1 MENNKII
8 AVFPGQGAQKVGMA
22 KDLFDQYDLAKKLF
36 RIADEALD
44 YSISK
49 ICFEGPE
56 DNLVLTAN
64 VQPAILTHSCI
75 AYQIAKEK
83 LGDKLN
89 PVVVAGHSLGEYS
102 ALVAAEAISFADA
115 VVLVHK
121 RGKYMQSA
129 VPVGVGAMLAVLG
142 QEVATLENAL
152 VGFDDLEIANINA
165 PGQIVISGSAKSAKE
180 FQASNTGFKMIPL
193 PVSAPFHCKLM
204 QSAQD
209 LLSKDLDSIEIKT
222 PKFPVISNY
231 LARPLTNPE
240 EIRQA
245 LKDQVTGKVRWVESM
260 ELAIS
265 QFQVEQIVEFGP
277 GNVLTGLMKRINKDL
292 SKVNYQVS
300 GDFQ

>member
-1 MENNKII
+1 MENNLTI

-22 KDLFDQYDLAKKLF
+22 KDLYEASLIAKELYQ
-36 RIADEALD
+36 IADQALGFP
-44 YSISK
+44 ISK

-56 DNLVLTAN
+56 DQLVLTAN

-75 AYQIAKEK
+75 AYRMAQEK
-83 LGDKLN
+83 LGQN
-89 PVVVAGHSLGEYS
+89 WQPTVAAGHSLGEYS

-142 QEVATLENAL
+142 QEVTTLETAL
-152 VGFDDLEIANINA
+152 KDFSDLEIANINA

-180 FQASNTGFKMIPL
+180 FQLRNAGFKMIPL

-209 LLSKDLDSIEIKT
+209 LLSKDLDSILIKT
-222 PKFPVISNY
+222 PKFPVISNF
-231 LARPLTNPE
+231 LARPLTQPE

-245 LKDQVTGKVRWVESM
+245 LKEQVTGKVRWVESM
-260 ELAIS
+260 ELAIKD
-265 QFQVEQIVEFGP
+265 FEVKRIIEFGP

-292 SKVNYQVS
+292 EKVNYQAVS
-300 GDFQ
+300 DF